1 MPRSCPSEMKSDV
14 PTSVWRCVETYTQK
28 RPPTAVDPTVEP
40 NVEPPPNAIGCV
52 SRTGGLPEE
61 PSEDGMY
68 AMFHSSLCGSVAGG
82 VVQAHNQPGVL
93 QQHGAEMDRRAC
105 PRIGLLVIPSDTCVD
120 AVLMR
125 RATDRVAVE
134 EERLLRRAG
143 AASPDRIG
151 QASVNGPVEAHEPT
165 EPASRPGG

>member
-68 AMFHSSLCGSVAGG
+68 AMFHFLLTWLRSQTHCAGT
-82 VVQAHNQPGVL
+82 QPGRSS
-93 QQHGAEMDRRAC
+93 ATARRQ
-105 PRIGLLVIPSDTCVD
+105 D
-120 AVLMR
+120 
-125 RATDRVAVE
+125 
-134 EERLLRRAG
+134 
-143 AASPDRIG
+143 
-151 QASVNGPVEAHEPT
+151 EPT
-165 EPASRPGG
+165 CAPTNRLARRPTRHLHRCRPCEWHSRSR